1 LEEGEEEE
9 LTEEDLTED
18 LEDIYNNL
26 DEPRWVN
33 EISGEILLHFTLLHG
48 TIHSFSNCV

>member
-1 LEEGEEEE
+1 MEDTAVDDLEEGEEEE

-26 DEPRWVN
+26 DEPR
-33 EISGEILLHFTLLHG
+33 
-48 TIHSFSNCV
+48 